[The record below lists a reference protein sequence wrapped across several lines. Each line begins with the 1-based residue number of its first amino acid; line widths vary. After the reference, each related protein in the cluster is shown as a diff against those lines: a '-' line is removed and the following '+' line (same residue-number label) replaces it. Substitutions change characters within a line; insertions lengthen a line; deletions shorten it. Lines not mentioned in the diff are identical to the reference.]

1 MEQSD
6 NRLLSELKE
15 LNYLRVD
22 PQRREEIYNGVVAR
36 IIQSRKIHRMNGI
49 AIICASLICVC
60 FAMVFRGPLYNK
72 IFSVVTH
79 VTEPLHIRMAQKGQF
94 VTQYVD
100 TPVQPVSSEDLSS
113 AIRVVKEIN
122 QAANRRDG
130 RTYLSLMYNT
140 FVVPMSKDRLK
151 TFLKASKQWQDQ
163 TYAIGKP
170 YVVQNWSSNY
180 YNFLANTDIVVK
192 NPQLKGLSLHLADKP
207 SDFLQKAYQY
217 RYHVVFKAAIAVPVT
232 INQKENMVLYCVED
246 DQGQWKVAY
255 SWANGYDRGYHQ

>member
-60 FAMVFRGPLYNK
+60 FAMVFRGPLYSGVS
-72 IFSVVTH
+72 SVVNH
-79 VTEPLHIRMAQKGQF
+79 VTEPSHIRMALTGQT
-94 VTQYVD
+94 VTQYMD

-113 AIRVVKEIN
+113 AVRVVKETN
-122 QAANRRDG
+122 HAANRRDG

-140 FVVPMSKDRLK
+140 FVVPMSKDHLNS
-151 TFLKASKQWQDQ
+151 FLQASEQWKAQ

-170 YVVQNWSSNY
+170 YVVQNWSSNF
-180 YNFLANTDIVVK
+180 YNFIATTDIVVR
-192 NPQLKGLSLHLADKP
+192 NPQLKGLRLHLTDNP
-207 SDFLQKAYQY
+207 SAFLQNAYQY
-217 RYHVVFKAAIAVPVT
+217 RYHVVFKAAIAIPVT
-232 INQKENMVLYCVED
+232 IDQKENMVLYCVQD